1 MRRIATCA
9 VVMLAVVALG
19 STYAAA
25 GPGGRPAA
33 AGAQAKAPKALKTQS
48 PKTTTKVQGPKTT
61 KVQGPKTKAPKAN
74 AKATGATTAV
84 RGKSTAPGQLK
95 KNPTP
100 QATDGTTVS
109 PVTPA
114 GPNVP
119 KNPKLQARLQA
130 MLPVGMTLDE
140 AAAGFKNQGQ
150 FIAAVHASN
159 RLGVEFQE
167 IKTLM
172 VDQGSSLGQAIQTLK
187 PGVDAE
193 VEASAAQTQASQDL
207 R

>member
-1 MRRIATCA
+1 MRRIARCA
-9 VVMLAVVALG
+9 AVLVAMVGFSATLVE
-19 STYAAA
+19 A
-25 GPGGRPAA
+25 GPGRPPT
-33 AGAQAKAPKALKTQS
+33 AGAKAQGPKVTKAQGSTTVKVRGPKTVKAPKS
-48 PKTTTKVQGPKTT
+48 
-61 KVQGPKTKAPKAN
+61 N
-74 AKATGATTAV
+74 ATATGATAANAG
-84 RGKSTAPGQLK
+84 RGKSTAPGQMK

-100 QATDGTTVS
+100 QVTDGTTVE
-109 PVTPA
+109 PVTP

-130 MLPVGMTLDE
+130 MLPAGMTLDE

-167 IKTLM
+167 IKVLM

-193 VEASAAQTQASQDL
+193 VEANAAQSQATQDL
-207 R
+207 Q

>member
-9 VVMLAVVALG
+9 AVMLAVVALG

-25 GPGGRPAA
+25 GPGGKPAG
-33 AGAQAKAPKALKTQS
+33 AGAQAKAPKALKTQT
-48 PKTTTKVQGPKTT
+48 PKTTKVQGPKTT
-61 KVQGPKTKAPKAN
+61 KAN
-74 AKATGATTAV
+74 AKATGTTTTA

-100 QATDGTTVS
+100 QVTDGTTVS
-109 PVTPA
+109 PVAP

-193 VEASAAQTQASQDL
+193 VEANAAQTQASQDL

>member
-1 MRRIATCA
+1 
-9 VVMLAVVALG
+9 MLAVVALG

-25 GPGGRPAA
+25 GPGGKPAA

-48 PKTTTKVQGPKTT
+48 PKTTKVQGPKTT
-61 KVQGPKTKAPKAN
+61 KVQGPKATKTN
-74 AKATGATTAV
+74 AKAAGTTTTA

-100 QATDGTTVS
+100 QVTDGTTVS
-109 PVTPA
+109 PVTP

-193 VEASAAQTQASQDL
+193 VEANVAQTQASQDL
-207 R
+207 Q